1 MRGDPT
7 DHAATRPRLA
17 PHVRLTFD
25 ARRGCWVLLAPERL
39 LMPDEIAVE
48 VLRRCTGRASIDE
61 IVDDLARAFEGDRDE
76 IAGDVERLVEDLC
89 AKGVLLS

>member
-1 MRGDPT
+1 MRDDPP
-7 DHAATRPRLA
+7 DRGATRPRLA

-61 IVDDLARAFEGDRDE
+61 IVDDLARDFAAGRDE
-76 IAGDVERLVEDLC
+76 IAHDVEHLVRDLRD
-89 AKGVLLS
+89 KGVLLS

>member
-7 DHAATRPRLA
+7 DRGIGRPQLA

-39 LMPDEIAVE
+39 LLPDEVAVE

-61 IVDDLARAFEGDRDE
+61 IVDDLARAFEGDRGE
-76 IAGDVERLVEDLC
+76 IAGDVERLVCDLC
-89 AKGVLLS
+89 DKGVLLS

>member
-1 MRGDPT
+1 MRGDSK
-7 DHAATRPRLA
+7 DRGIGRPRLA

-39 LMPDEIAVE
+39 LMPDEVALE

-61 IVDDLARAFEGDRDE
+61 IVDDLVCAFEGDRDE
-76 IAGDVERLVEDLC
+76 IAGDVERLIHDLC
-89 AKGVLLS
+89 EKGVLLS

>member
-1 MRGDPT
+1 M
-7 DHAATRPRLA
+7 
-17 PHVRLTFD
+17 RLTFD

>member
-1 MRGDPT
+1 MRDDPP
-7 DHAATRPRLA
+7 DRGVTRPRLA
-17 PHVRLTFD
+17 PHVRLSFD

-61 IVDDLARAFEGDRDE
+61 IVDDLAREFAAGRDE
-76 IAGDVERLVEDLC
+76 IARDVERLVRDLRD
-89 AKGVLLS
+89 KGVLLS